1 MSTSHTSAESSLYV
15 AGFRA
20 VLLGGLCAIGISCF
34 YGSVFA
40 GIWLRVSMWNGAS
53 LQEAYAALMAS
64 SGSPGYWMAMVSQ
77 ALAGAI
83 GGYIAARGGD
93 KPIAYATGSSLVYL
107 SFVGVMYINP
117 SSQAVPFWYLLLSLV
132 VPIVSAAL
140 GGVLYVR
147 KT

>member
-1 MSTSHTSAESSLYV
+1 
-15 AGFRA
+15 
-20 VLLGGLCAIGISCF
+20 
-34 YGSVFA
+34 
-40 GIWLRVSMWNGAS
+40 
-53 LQEAYAALMAS
+53 MAS